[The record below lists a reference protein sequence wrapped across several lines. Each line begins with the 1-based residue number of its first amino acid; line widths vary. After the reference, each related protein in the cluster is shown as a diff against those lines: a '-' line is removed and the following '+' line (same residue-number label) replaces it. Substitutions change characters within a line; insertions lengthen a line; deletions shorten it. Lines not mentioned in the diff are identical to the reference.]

1 MGIPGFY
8 GRWLS
13 NNVKQA
19 VINGV
24 PQLVSSLSLD
34 FNGIMHQAR
43 QNAIGENSRD
53 PQVNAAIINTP
64 PEQLQLEIF
73 TEVNNIILQIVQA
86 FHPHDALIIAVDGVA
101 PGGKMQ
107 QQKGR
112 REKAAREQL
121 GNLPFASNVI
131 TPGTDFMINMDQNIV
146 RFIGK
151 YRDYLPRKVIYS
163 SHLEP
168 GEGEHKI
175 MDYYRAG
182 EVSDGQTI
190 DQGGVHI
197 LYGLDADLIML
208 SLLAP
213 IDNIYLSREDVN
225 EVVSINE
232 LKQYLITRG
241 NNPDAIDDFVVMM
254 FLIGNDFLP
263 HIPALEELSETID
276 MLLTIYSQDTYTLTR
291 LVDNDTKRR
300 EINWTE
306 MGRFIKAVAQREDDL
321 LAKLSVRPF
330 KYPSRFLQGALIDNQ
345 FYPQNFRSLW
355 YQNALGTR
363 GSSEFVTALQQI
375 IARYIPD
382 YRDYLLNPITAQ
394 TVITTISNVTA
405 ERVEQM
411 VNDYLKTMSWVYLYY
426 REGTTA
432 VNHDWAYPYY
442 HTPMISDIASVL
454 ELNTFSTNSYQR
466 YNGMIV
472 FTALHQ
478 LLAVLP
484 VKSQSLL
491 PKEIQSLM
499 DYDSPIRDLYPTK
512 FIVELDAKEYEHQS
526 VPIVPL
532 IDRRRI
538 LDAVA
543 QIKFNPSRLVLWA
556 PTTALRFI
564 RTVEEDERVKVA
576 YFMIQK
582 QLDFQTRQLHRGTR
596 GRGRGTYQGRGE
608 RGTYQGRGERGT
620 YQGRGERGRGGE
632 RSTRD
637 TGRDNFGGIASVN
650 ATTALL
656 QQAQP
661 TMTRGGQ
668 SNLRGRDGQPMR
680 GQATRGTFVVRGG
693 RGGTAVPE
701 QQLQNTQQWEQ
712 KPVLM

>member
-19 VINGV
+19 VIDGV
-24 PQLVSSLSLD
+24 PQLVSSLALD

-43 QNAIGENSRD
+43 QNVLGENNHD
-53 PQVNAAIINTP
+53 PQVARAIINTP

-73 TEVNNIILQIVQA
+73 NEVNNIILRMVQA
-86 FHPHDALIIAVDGVA
+86 FHPRDTLIIAIDGVA

-112 REKAAREQL
+112 REKAARDQL
-121 GNLPFASNVI
+121 GNLPFGSNVI
-131 TPGTDFMINMDQNIV
+131 TPGTEFMINMDQNIV

-182 EVSDGQTI
+182 EVSDGLTI
-190 DQGGVHI
+190 AQGGVHI
-197 LYGLDADLIML
+197 LYGLDADLFML

-213 IDNIYLSREDVN
+213 VENIYLSREDVT
-225 EVVSINE
+225 EVVSINA
-232 LKQYLITRG
+232 LKQYLLTRTT
-241 NNPDAIDDFVVMM
+241 NPDAVDDFVVMM

-263 HIPALEELSETID
+263 HIPALEQLSETID
-276 MLLTIYSQDTYTLTR
+276 MLLTIYSQDTYKLTR
-291 LVDNDTKRR
+291 SLDDDSERR
-300 EINWTE
+300 EINWLE
-306 MGRFIKAVAQREDDL
+306 MGRFIKAVANREDDL
-321 LAKLSVRPF
+321 LAGLSVRAF
-330 KYPSRFLQGALIDNQ
+330 KYPSRFLQGALIGDQ

-363 GSSEFVTALQQI
+363 GTPEFVTTLQQI
-375 IARYIPD
+375 IARYVPD
-382 YRDYLLNPITAQ
+382 NRDYLMNPIVAE
-394 TVITTISNVTA
+394 TTINTISDVTT
-405 ERVEQM
+405 ERVEKM

-426 REGTTA
+426 RGGTTA

-442 HTPMISDIASVL
+442 HTPMIADMVSVL
-454 ELNTFSTNSYQR
+454 DRETFNTSGYQSYE
-466 YNGMIV
+466 GMVV

-484 VKSQSLL
+484 VRSQSLI
-491 PKEIQSLM
+491 PEEIQSLM

-512 FIVELDAKEYEHQS
+512 FIIELDGKEYEHQG

-543 QIKFNPSRLVLWA
+543 QIRFNPSRLLLWEPA
-556 PTTALRFI
+556 ATLRFV
-564 RTVEEDERVKVA
+564 RSPDEEERVKMSD
-576 YFMIQK
+576 FMLQR
-582 QLDFQTRQLHRGTR
+582 QLDFQTRQSQRGTR
-596 GRGRGTYQGRGE
+596 GRGRGE
-608 RGTYQGRGERGT
+608 RGTY
-620 YQGRGERGRGGE
+620 RGRGDRGG
-632 RSTRD
+632 RGR
-637 TGRDNFGGIASVN
+637 GRDNFTDTAVV
-650 ATTALL
+650 ATTAPLT
-656 QQAQP
+656 QVAQP

-668 SNLRGRDGQPMR
+668 VNQRGRDGQPMR
-680 GQATRGTFVVRGG
+680 GQGTRGTRGGPFVPRGGQRGQYGQGQRG
-693 RGGTAVPE
+693 RGGAPSVQAP
-701 QQLQNTQQWEQ
+701 QNAQQWNQ
-712 KPVLM
+712 MDVLM